1 MEIHRSS
8 QSLFSDQLDL
18 GLPNFS
24 FGSLKDSTNS
34 METNLPLANNLA
46 FFNSSGNLFPINNVQ
61 QENGFSLRTLQLSEE
76 FPLPANNNNNNQM
89 GPFTLSSD
97 GWSLGMG
104 SGTGSGLGSGLGT
117 SFFLNSASNLSASRK
132 KPEPQENDVDSDSDS
147 EVENP
152 DIKSSDAK
160 KECDA
165 QDEKQVLTQQSAYD
179 PPPVALECTRCKRI
193 VFATSQGVI
202 LPAPGD
208 HSYVFKCGS
217 CNKNV
222 PKLQHTPKT
231 WTEVALTAIYNL
243 QLAFRRQYFHSKI
256 EICDFIDKNWDVL
269 CVGKTRT
276 STWWATIHAQ
286 ITQNKHLFKTMSYG
300 SGYWGLCQ
308 ESAPGTHEVITITH
322 LANTPLSKKE
332 ATDTSK
338 PKTKKKRTAVD
349 SLKSES
355 DDDFVYWGEET
366 DSSETGAI
374 DWNRR
379 SSRFSERTRSRSINS
394 SPDLETKQ
402 NTQQSSP
409 TCVQILRGL
418 TCHQCRNR
426 KTTLVNCTNTDCT
439 KRYCEGCLIN
449 HYNLDTTTLLA
460 QGLWSCP
467 YCRNC
472 CSCISCKRTRGEEP
486 EYKAIQN
493 NVKTQKVKKSKH
505 SHDSPLDI
513 LNCQTRQT

>member
-8 QSLFSDQLDL
+8 LSLFSDQLDL

-24 FGSLKDSTNS
+24 FGSLKDSNNS
-34 METNLPLANNLA
+34 TDTNLPLTNSLP
-46 FFNSSGNLFPINNVQ
+46 FFNSSGLFPINNVQQQ

-76 FPLPANNNNNNQM
+76 FPLPSSNNQT
-89 GPFTLSSD
+89 GPFTLASE
-97 GWSLGMG
+97 GWSSSFGN
-104 SGTGSGLGSGLGT
+104 TGSGIGT
-117 SFFLNSASNLSASRK
+117 SFFLSSNSNLSASRK
-132 KPEPQENDVDSDSDS
+132 KPEPQENDAESDS
-147 EVENP
+147 ESEIENQEC
-152 DIKSSDAK
+152 KSNDAK
-160 KECDA
+160 KECDTE
-165 QDEKQVLTQQSAYD
+165 DKQVLTTQQAVYD
-179 PPPVALECTRCKRI
+179 PPPVALECSRCKRT

-208 HSYVFKCGS
+208 HNYVFKCVH
-217 CNKNV
+217 CNKHV

-308 ESAPGTHEVITITH
+308 ESSPSSQDVITITQID
-322 LANTPLSKKE
+322 TPPSKK
-332 ATDTSK
+332 DTVDSK
-338 PKTKKKRTAVD
+338 QKTKKKRTSVD
-349 SLKSES
+349 TLKSES
-355 DDDFVYWGEET
+355 DDDDFVYWGEET
-366 DSSETGAI
+366 DSSETGAV

-379 SSRFSERTRSRSINS
+379 SRFSERTRSRSINS
-394 SPDLETKQ
+394 SPDFETKQ
-402 NTQQSSP
+402 PTQQSSP

-439 KRYCEGCLIN
+439 KRYCEGCLTN
-449 HYNLDTTTLLA
+449 HYNLDTTSLLA

-467 YCRNC
+467 YCRSC

-493 NVKTQKVKKSKH
+493 NVKTQKTKKSKH
-505 SHDSPLDI
+505 SHDANDT